1 MSLAGFIA
9 SQRTDH
15 GVPHAVTC
23 RMLDIS
29 EQWFYKWRDRAPTA
43 RQRRRAELDAKV
55 KKVFDD
61 SKGTYGSPRV
71 HAELIDQGEQ
81 VSVNTVAESMRRQGL
96 VARQPRRRKGGLT
109 RQDRTKVP
117 FPDLVHRDF
126 TAPARNVRWV
136 GDITEIPTE
145 EAKLYLATVIDLY
158 SRRLLGYATGLH
170 PDADLAAAAINMAV
184 AARGGPDHISG
195 VIFHTDRGSTYTAER
210 FTELCRRLGIIQ
222 SMGRVGSCFDNA
234 AAESWFSTLEWELQ
248 SRHTFT
254 DPHHARAV
262 IVPWITDFYNLRR
275 RHSSIRM
282 MSPIDYQNTTTVS
295 TEAA

>member
-23 RMLDIS
+23 RVLEIS
-29 EQWFYKWRDRAPTA
+29 EQWFYKWRDRAPTD
-43 RQRRRAELDAKV
+43 RQRRRAELDVKV
-55 KKVFDD
+55 KKVFDA
-61 SKGTYGSPRV
+61 SAGTYGSPRV
-71 HAELIDQGEQ
+71 HAELVDDGET
-81 VSVNTVAESMRRQGL
+81 VGENTVAASMRRQGL
-96 VARQPRRRKGGLT
+96 VARQPKRRSGGLT

-117 FPDLVHRDF
+117 FPDLVRRDF
-126 TAPARNVRWV
+126 TAPAPNVKWV
-136 GDITEIPTE
+136 GDLTEIPTE

-158 SRRLLGYATGLH
+158 SKRLLGYATGLH
-170 PDADLAAAAINMAV
+170 PDAELAAAAINMA
-184 AARGGPDHISG
+184 AAAHGGNIAG
-195 VIFHTDRGSTYTAER
+195 VIFHTDRGSTYTADR
-210 FTELCRRLGIIQ
+210 FTELCRRLGITQ

-234 AAESWFSTLEWELQ
+234 AAESWFSTLEWEVQ

-254 DPHHARAV
+254 DPDHARAV

-282 MSPIDYQNTTTVS
+282 MSPIDYENTTTVS
-295 TEAA
+295 NEAA

>member
-23 RMLDIS
+23 RMLEIS
-29 EQWFYKWRDRAPTA
+29 EQWFYKWRDRQPTA
-43 RQRRRAELDAKV
+43 APAAPSRTGREGEEGVRRLEGDLRVAAGARRAV
-55 KKVFDD
+55 DD
-61 SKGTYGSPRV
+61 
-71 HAELIDQGEQ
+71 GET
-81 VSVNTVAESMRRQGL
+81 VGENTVAESMRRQGL
-96 VARQPRRRKGGLT
+96 VARQPKRRKGGLT
-109 RQDRTKVP
+109 RQDKSKVP
-117 FPDLVHRDF
+117 FPDLVRRNF
-126 TAPARNVRWV
+126 TAPAPNVRWV
-136 GDITEIPTE
+136 GDLTEIPTE
-145 EAKLYLATVIDLY
+145 EAKLYLASVIDLY

-184 AARGGPDHISG
+184 AARGGPASIAG

-210 FTELCRRLGIIQ
+210 FTELCERLEIVQ

-234 AAESWFSTLEWELQ
+234 AAESWFSTLEWEVQ

-254 DPHHARAV
+254 DPDHARQV

-282 MSPIDYQNTTTVS
+282 MSPIDYENTTTVS
-295 TEAA
+295 HEAA